1 MVHNKTPFKL
11 NDLNPNGLHTLYAGT
26 PTHLVVEVLQLIVIN
41 KQQSYPM
48 LLNPSSESTKQ
59 A

>member
-1 MVHNKTPFKL
+1 MVHKKTHFKL
-11 NDLNPNGLHTLYAGT
+11 NDLNPNGLHTLYVGT
-26 PTHLVVEVLQLIVIN
+26 PTHVVVEVLQLMIID